1 MELRFP
7 LFWKIFGATFVDAGN
22 VWRWY
27 SMANMLEEEGYAD
40 YMERLQLRQELYDG
54 ILDNPDLAKQIAL
67 GTGFGL
73 RLDFEGLVVRLDLG
87 VGIHAPFQTYK
98 YDKDWKP
105 DYTKPITTYFN
116 MPSFLDA
123 VRLNFGIGYPF

>member
-1 MELRFP
+1 
-7 LFWKIFGATFVDAGN
+7 
-22 VWRWY
+22 
-27 SMANMLEEEGYAD
+27 MANMLEEECYAD

-73 RLDFEGLVVRLDLG
+73 RLDVEGLVVRLDLG